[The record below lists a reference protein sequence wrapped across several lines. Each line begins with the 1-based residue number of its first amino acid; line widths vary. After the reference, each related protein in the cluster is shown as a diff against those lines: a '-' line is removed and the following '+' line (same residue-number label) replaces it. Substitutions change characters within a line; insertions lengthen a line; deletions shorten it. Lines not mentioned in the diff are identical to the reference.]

1 MKVKKTNGKFRY
13 KGGGCS
19 LLAVFDM
26 TRKCTV
32 FISALLVSLCFVN
45 AAIAGVPDDS
55 MRYVIKSDRIS
66 PPGDV
71 KEADEQKENKREE
84 GTHISLNLKGSKF
97 GDVLRALAQ
106 LYTLNYSLSSAAGNL
121 QSPQSS
127 LQSAAPGSGQHTTL
141 AAQNINDITVN
152 FAYKGDSVDEAVGL
166 LCKGADV
173 YCEKKNDLWVIG
185 RYEVYIIDKDI
196 FFTYSVSNGGG
207 ATVGAT
213 SNGISQPASGTTTAT
228 QSSTAASAAGTAGSV
243 TSGSSGSDSIGLSG
257 NFDDFVQFIKTFM
270 SKDGSVQISKSGYV
284 VVVDV
289 PSVISKI
296 KTIMAKDGEM
306 SGIRVKVD
314 VISINLSDD
323 YQAGVNWNA
332 VIKNATIEGTFAPTG
347 AFNLGYHTTK
357 GGNPVQALLGVL
369 GTYGNSK
376 VVKSWETTAT
386 NGVPIFFNVTEQ
398 IPYGTQSQVIT
409 TGVAQTS
416 TAINYVSVGLKIK
429 ILPNIRQDTLNGGI
443 YAELSEL
450 VSMDNIG
457 GSVSQGGTTAPET
470 SLTNT
475 AVPLT
480 IKWGDS
486 FVLTGFKT
494 KTNSMNANGVP
505 AFSKIPI
512 LGALFG
518 SQQKNQDSSELC
530 IVITANKNNEHQ
542 NVGGSHD

>member
-1 MKVKKTNGKFRY
+1 
-13 KGGGCS
+13 
-19 LLAVFDM
+19 M
-26 TRKCTV
+26 TRKYTV
-32 FISALLVSLCFVN
+32 FVSALLVSLCFVN

-66 PPGDV
+66 PPGHV
-71 KEADEQKENKREE
+71 KEADEQKEDKRAE
-84 GTHISLNLKGSKF
+84 GPHISLNLKGSKF

-106 LYTLNYSLSSAAGNL
+106 LYTLNYSLSSAPPGASGSSAAGSL

-127 LQSAAPGSGQHTTL
+127 LQSAGQHPTL
-141 AAQNINDITVN
+141 PAQNINDITVN

-173 YCEKKNDLWVIG
+173 YCEKKNDIWVIG

-196 FFTYSVSNGGG
+196 FFTYAVSNGG
-207 ATVGAT
+207 ATVGTT
-213 SNGISQPASGTTTAT
+213 STGISQPTSGTTTAT
-228 QSSTAASAAGTAGSV
+228 QSSTATSAGAAGSV
-243 TSGSSGSDSIGLSG
+243 TTGSSGSDSIGLSG
-257 NFDDFVQFIKTFM
+257 NFDDFVQFIKTFL

-347 AFNLGYHTTK
+347 AFNLGYNTTK

-450 VSMDNIG
+450 VRMDNIG

-494 KTNSMNANGVP
+494 KTNSINANGVP
-505 AFSKIPI
+505 ALSTIPI

-530 IVITANKNNEHQ
+530 IVITATKNNEHQ
-542 NVGGSHD
+542 NDGDSHD

>member
-1 MKVKKTNGKFRY
+1 
-13 KGGGCS
+13 
-19 LLAVFDM
+19 M

-32 FISALLVSLCFVN
+32 FVSALFVFLCFVN
-45 AAIAGVPDDS
+45 AAIAGGPDDS
-55 MRYVIKSDRIS
+55 MRYVINSDRTS

-71 KEADEQKENKREE
+71 KKADEQKEDKPAE
-84 GTHISLNLKGSKF
+84 GTRISLNLKGSKF

-106 LYTLNYSLSSAAGNL
+106 LYTLNYSIS
-121 QSPQSS
+121 
-127 LQSAAPGSGQHTTL
+127 SAAPGASGPSAAGLL
-141 AAQNINDITVN
+141 AASQPAPQPATPGSWQHPAQAGQNINDITVN

-166 LCKGADV
+166 LCKGADI
-173 YCEKKNDLWVIG
+173 YCEKKNDLWVIS
-185 RYEVYIIDKDI
+185 RYEVYVIDKDI

-207 ATVGAT
+207 AGGGTT
-213 SNGISQPASGTTTAT
+213 SPGISQPTSGTTTAT
-228 QSSTAASAAGTAGSV
+228 QSTTATSAAGAATPA
-243 TSGSSGSDSIGLSG
+243 TTGSSGSDSIGISG
-257 NFDDFVQFIKTFM
+257 NFDDFVQFIKTFLT
-270 SKDGSVQISKSGYV
+270 KEGSVQISKSGYV

-289 PSVISKI
+289 PSAISKI
-296 KTIMAKDGEM
+296 KTIMAKDSEM

-314 VISINLSDD
+314 VISVALSDD
-323 YQAGVNWNA
+323 YSAGVNWNA
-332 VIKNATIEGTFAPTG
+332 VIKNATISGSFAPAG
-347 AFNLGYHTTK
+347 AFNLGYNTTK

-376 VVKSWETTAT
+376 VVKSWDTTAA

-416 TAINYVSVGLKIK
+416 TAVNYVSVGLKIK
-429 ILPNIRQDTLNGGI
+429 ILPNIRRDTLNGGI

-475 AVPLT
+475 AVPLA

-486 FVLTGFKT
+486 FVLTGFKS
-494 KTNSMNANGVP
+494 KTNSNNANGVP
-505 AFSKIPI
+505 VLSKIPV

-518 SQQKNQDSSELC
+518 SQQKNQDGSELC
-530 IVITANKNNEHQ
+530 IVITATKNNEQ
-542 NVGGSHD
+542 RNVGGSHD